1 MMAVLRVALAQ
12 MNPTVGDL
20 EGNARKVIHYV
31 QEARRLGADVV
42 AFPELAIPGYPPEDL
57 VLRLSFVRDNVRALL
72 DVVSACRGITA
83 VVGFIDQPS
92 ARGEL
97 DDDVYNAAA
106 IIHDGRLAGVYHKQ
120 RLPNYGVFDEVRYFQ
135 AGKEC
140 PVFTLGP
147 VGIGVNI
154 CEDIWYPGDPTRTQ
168 ALAGAQVI
176 ININGSPYHMGKRY
190 VREQMI
196 ATRASDYAV
205 ALCYVNMVGGQDEL
219 VFDGG
224 SMVVDAQGHLLA
236 RASLF
241 EEELLVCDIDV
252 GDVMRLRLRDPRR
265 RMERWQC
272 QATAPVIP
280 LAPAP
285 AGQPRPPLTPRI
297 APPLALEEEVYKAL
311 VVGTR
316 DYVRKTGFQ
325 DVLVAMSGGIDSSL
339 VTCIA
344 VDALG
349 PQHVMGISMPSR
361 YSSEASVADARQL
374 AQNLGIRF
382 LIIPIEPAHQA
393 YLDMLAEPFAGT
405 PPGVA
410 EENIQ
415 ARIRGN
421 IVMALSNKFGALVLT
436 CGNKSEMATGYA
448 TLYGDMA
455 GGFAVIKDVPKTLV
469 YRLARYRNSISP
481 VIPENVFLK
490 PPSAELR
497 PGQTDQDT
505 LPPYEVLD
513 PILQAYVEEEKS
525 PQEIMAMGFE
535 PEIVAK
541 VIYMVDRNEYKRRQA
556 PPGVKI
562 TPRAFGR
569 DWRLPIANRYRV
581 L

>member
-1 MMAVLRVALAQ
+1 LAVIRVALAQ
-12 MNPTVGDL
+12 IDSAVGDL
-20 EGNARKVIHYV
+20 EGNVQKIVHYIR
-31 QEARRLGADVV
+31 QAQDLGADLV

-57 VLRLSFVRDNVRALL
+57 VLRLSFVRDNVYALQE
-72 DVVSACRGITA
+72 VAQACKGITA

-106 IIHDGRLAGVYHKQ
+106 IISDKHLVNVYHKQ

-135 AGKEC
+135 AGRDC

-147 VGIGVNI
+147 IGIGVNI
-154 CEDIWYPGDPTRTQ
+154 CEDIWYPGDPTRSQ

-176 ININGSPYHMGKRY
+176 ININASPYHMGKY
-190 VREQMI
+190 HLRERMI
-196 ATRASDYAV
+196 STRASDYAV
-205 ALCYVNMVGGQDEL
+205 AICYVNMVGGQDEL

-224 SMVVDAQGHLLA
+224 SMVIDAQGRLLA
-236 RASLF
+236 RAPLF

-252 GDVMRLRLRDPRR
+252 ADIMGLRLRDPRR
-265 RMERWQC
+265 RLERL
-272 QATAPVIP
+272 QAQTLATKIALP
-280 LAPAP
+280 L
-285 AGQPRPPLTPRI
+285 GRGEDKKPPISPQI
-297 APPLALEEEVYKAL
+297 VPLPGVEEEVYRAL
-311 VVGTR
+311 VLGTR
-316 DYVRKTGFQ
+316 DYTLKTGFQ
-325 DVLVAMSGGIDSSL
+325 KVLVAMSGGIDSSL

-349 PQHVMGISMPSR
+349 PENVTGISMPSR
-361 YSSEASVADARQL
+361 YSSEASVRDAREL
-374 AQNLGIRF
+374 AQNLGISF
-382 LIIPIEPAHQA
+382 LVIPIEPAHQA
-393 YLDMLAEPFAGT
+393 YLDMLAEAFAGT

-421 IVMALSNKFGALVLT
+421 IIMALSNKWGALVLT

-469 YRLARYRNSISP
+469 YRLARYRNSLSP
-481 VIPENVFLK
+481 VIPENVFIK

-497 PGQTDQDT
+497 PGQVDQDT
-505 LPPYEVLD
+505 LPPYDVLD
-513 PILQAYVEEEKS
+513 AILEAYVVQEKS
-525 PQEIMAMGFE
+525 PEEIVGSGFPWE
-535 PEIVAK
+535 TVAK
-541 VIYMVDRNEYKRRQA
+541 VVRMVDRNEYKRRQA
-556 PPGVKI
+556 PPGIKI

-569 DWRLPIANRYRV
+569 DWRLPIANRYHG